1 MRVAV
6 AYASL
11 FGVVATCVASRPA
24 AQRDAWLAW
33 LSTDLVNLAD
43 HPVRALVGSAFVTDD
58 PNLLAWTALA
68 LVGLSAAGQALGDLR
83 LTALLAST
91 HVLGT
96 LVSEAVLDLQVRL
109 GDVPETARTLLDVG
123 PSYVVAPAL
132 VLGIVLGSTPGRIAS
147 GLGFAALAPHLFG
160 GLGRLEVSS
169 VGHVVAIGTALLAGP
184 ALRRDRR
191 RRRVLEHVTDVA

>member
-6 AYASL
+6 AYASV
-11 FGVVATCVASRPA
+11 FGVVATYVASRPSGE
-24 AQRDAWLAW
+24 RDAWLAY
-33 LSTDLVNLAD
+33 LSTDLANLAD

-68 LVGLSAAGQALGDLR
+68 LVGLGAAGQVLGELR
-83 LTALLAST
+83 LAGLLAST

-96 LVSEAVLDLQVRL
+96 MVSESVVALQVRL
-109 GDVPETARTLLDVG
+109 GDLPASAATMLDVG

-132 VLGIVLGSTPGRIAS
+132 VLGMVLGSRAGRVAS
-147 GLGFAALAPHLFG
+147 GLGFAVLAPYLFG
-160 GLGRLEVSS
+160 GLARLEVSA

-184 ALRRDRR
+184 VLRRSRQHR
-191 RRRVLEHVTDVA
+191 GQLLSAL